1 MDKMVVY
8 HNNNSVKTIQDLIEE
23 KHIITTKEFTYKDF
37 FDENRTRI
45 FQQLSD
51 EYRCELAEKKY
62 GKDATIDDLS
72 EGDLEYD
79 MVLPCPCTLELE
91 VQYATSTLEI
101 TETNFQE
108 NVENFFVF
116 EDSQISKIMKNK
128 EYVINQNTK
137 KQIPDVKV
145 FGWFKSYY
153 EVSKELVNNRTD
165 VVSLNYKRFV
175 EISNH
180 IIDISTNVSKN
191 GGTFKITLPLIP
203 CIGNRKTLNGTK
215 LNSEWASSW
224 YGFKEDYQN
233 KIINSKVYIHDLNNR
248 IDSVLFNKS
257 FFSKNSLKNTDLDL
271 FGWLIQSNDLIFIN
285 FGDDIKEMEDDIGMR
300 CFDMIGLVDEV
311 SISRNANGSGSVV
324 VSGRDLMK
332 LIQEDSSLFFN
343 KSTAW
348 GGSQIFGNTESYMKT
363 GDILSSDMLGGKI
376 TPVDRL
382 RRLTNE
388 INIFAY
394 PNKSIDFILKGVIQK
409 LVNIEICPDDI
420 FSFWGNRRT
429 KFNQFQYE
437 KETVEEDNTNE
448 IDLNTD
454 EEMQVDEELNV
465 NINANSDK
473 TGNETWN
480 ILNKKKAPNTK
491 KTPQEISK
499 ELGIQLPGMNWK

>member
-1 MDKMVVY
+1 MAKMVVY
-8 HNNNSVKTIQDLIEE
+8 HNNDSIKTIQDLIEE
-23 KHIITTKEFTYKDF
+23 KHIITTKEFTYKEF

-62 GKDATIDDLS
+62 GEDATIDDLS

-79 MVLPCPCTLELE
+79 MILPCPCTLELE

-108 NVENFFVF
+108 NTDDFFVF

-165 VVSLNYKRFV
+165 IVNLNYKRFV

-191 GGTFKITLPLIP
+191 GGTFRITLPLIP
-203 CIGNRKTLNGTK
+203 CIGNRKTLNGTE
-215 LNSEWASSW
+215 SDSGWTSW

-233 KIINSKVYIHDLNNR
+233 SANYGNIYVYGLNDEINT
-248 IDSVLFNKS
+248 VLFGKS
-257 FFSKNSLKNTDLDL
+257 FFSKNSLKNTNLDL

-363 GDILSSDMLGGKI
+363 GDILSSDMFGGKI

-437 KETVEEDNTNE
+437 EETVEEDNTNE

-454 EEMQVDEELNV
+454 EEMQVDEELNT
-465 NINANSDK
+465 NINANSNK
-473 TGNETWN
+473 TGNETWDN
-480 ILNKKKAPNTK
+480 LNKKRAPNTK